1 MRTAAICPTCATYIN
16 ALCVI
21 YNGPNLT
28 NTNVATLDN
37 LETIVQNI
45 NDNLVPVSGSGAPS
59 NNAVYEGQIYIN
71 NATGDVYI
79 ATATGGGP
87 ADWVELALQSVLP
100 TAPSLDDVLLV
111 GNTSTTSVVIQDL
124 LVAPTQ
130 TNTMSPDNLQL
141 FDSGQDLNTQ
151 YHVNDIYIEQLSTGD
166 FLQIAIDNTQNQTI
180 TFPDTSGQLALLS
193 DTQLSL
199 QNVTD
204 NGNLT
209 NDPIFA
215 DSFASTPTYLSNDAS
230 LLGYVGDG
238 VTAHGVLVLREDSDG
253 TGFTSTITADIDL
266 TADRTISI
274 PDADGTMVLSVN
286 GNIPDNQG
294 NVVIT
299 SLATLQTV
307 TAGLNKDLVDGNNFQ
322 GTNAGDTQTG
332 IQVIAIG
339 TNAAIGNTGND
350 IVSLGFV
357 TGNGNIGQH
366 NVFIGS
372 NSGNANEG
380 DNVISIGFGT
390 ADTNLA
396 DNLIAI
402 GGGAG
407 DNNSGI
413 ASIFIGNSSGQ
424 INNAGFVVGIGTN
437 AGYNNSGQY
446 SNFIGDNAGF
456 NNTGEYT
463 IGIGAN
469 AADSNSGDNVIAIG
483 QNAGINNT
491 LSGMTILANSSL
503 PSYLNFAAASAAINA
518 GTGASSGS
526 TYLYHD
532 QTTNSI
538 GAVRIP

>member
-1 MRTAAICPTCATYIN
+1 
-16 ALCVI
+16 
-21 YNGPNLT
+21 
-28 NTNVATLDN
+28 VATLDN